1 MDINY
6 CQVCGEKLTL
16 KQIGD
21 EGMIP
26 FCKTCQ
32 KPYFKSPAPCV
43 LVVVLNEYNEVVL
56 LKQEYVS
63 KTHWGLIAGYITEGE
78 NAEDKVIREVKEE
91 TGLNVKSYK
100 YISSYHLSP
109 RNLLMLGYLAHV
121 QKAEFIKSCE
131 VDQINWFS
139 INDAM
144 LNLREGSIGKQLFE
158 TAMNEL
164 EKIDKLHL

>member
-6 CQVCGEKLTL
+6 CQICGEKLSL

-26 FCKTCQ
+26 FCRTCQ

-43 LVVVLNEYNEVVL
+43 LVVLLNEYDEVVL
-56 LKQEYVS
+56 LKQEYLS
-63 KTHWGLIAGYITEGE
+63 KIHRGLVAGFITEGE
-78 NAEDKVIREVKEE
+78 NAEDTVIREVKEE
-91 TGLNVKSYK
+91 TGLDVKSYK
-100 YISSYHLSP
+100 YIFSYHQSP

-121 QKAEFIKSCE
+121 QKAELVKSCE

-139 INDAM
+139 INEAM
-144 LNLREGSIGKQLFE
+144 LALREGSISKQLFE
-158 TAMNEL
+158 TAMNQYKAL
-164 EKIDKLHL
+164 R

>member
-16 KQIGD
+16 KHIGD

-26 FCKTCQ
+26 FCETCQ

-43 LVVVLNEYNEVVL
+43 LVVVLNEYKEVVL
-56 LKQEYVS
+56 LKQDYVS
-63 KTHWGLIAGYITEGE
+63 KTHWGLIAGFITEGE
-78 NAEDKVIREVKEE
+78 NVEDTVIREVKEE
-91 TGLNVKSYK
+91 TGLHVKSYK
-100 YISSYHLSP
+100 YISSFHHSN

-131 VDQINWFS
+131 VDEINWFS
-139 INDAM
+139 INDAK

-158 TAMNEL
+158 ATMSLFEGL
-164 EKIDKLHL
+164 V

>member
-6 CQVCGEKLTL
+6 CQVCGEKLIL

-26 FCKTCQ
+26 FCNTCQ

-63 KTHWGLIAGYITEGE
+63 KTYRGLIAGYITEGE
-78 NAEDKVIREVKEE
+78 NAEDTVIREVKEE
-91 TGLNVKSYK
+91 TGLNVKTYK
-100 YISSYHLSP
+100 YIASYHRSQN
-109 RNLLMLGYLAHV
+109 NLLMLGYLAHV
-121 QKAEFIKSCE
+121 QKAEFVKSCE

-139 INDAM
+139 INDAL
-144 LNLREGSIGKQLFE
+144 LNLREGSISKQLFE
-158 TAMNEL
+158 TVMSQYS
-164 EKIDKLHL
+164 DRT